1 MEDLKN
7 LIPTLKPRNF
17 KYNGLAFVTKA
28 KLNSNQSVELLA
40 STDYGKDDEFLKYAL
55 SSMFVRMASLF
66 DENRSRF
73 AKHIQKELRLRGMC
87 NVKVRDSET
96 ILIFLAIHRSKNASL
111 IVDTLSFGII
121 LGNGF
126 NHSLLDY
133 DFVERD
139 TCYVIKTDINSRTL
153 ALTIQN
159 P

>member
-1 MEDLKN
+1 MEDLMK

-17 KYNGLAFVTKA
+17 KYNGLAFVTTT
-28 KLNSNQSVELLA
+28 KLNGNQSVDLLA
-40 STDYGKDDEFLKYAL
+40 STDYGEDNEFLMYAL
-55 SSMFVRMASLF
+55 SSMFVRLASLF

-87 NVKVRDSET
+87 NIKVRDSET
-96 ILIFLAIHRSKNASL
+96 ILVFLAIHRSKNASS
-111 IVDTLSFGII
+111 IVDTLSFGIK

-126 NHSLLDY
+126 DDSLLDE

-139 TCYVIKTDINSRTL
+139 TCYVVKTDINCRAL
-153 ALTIQN
+153 ELTIQN